1 MKFAA
6 AVAAVAVIFAAGC
19 DRGAAPRGESG
30 TNTAPVADKVGE
42 KASTVTGSSAPAQ
55 AERGS
60 GTTGTNSA
68 GTTTGSSPTE
78 SAGATTR

>member
-1 MKFAA
+1 MKLATTLAVMALLFTAA
-6 AVAAVAVIFAAGC
+6 C

-42 KASTVTGSSAPAQ
+42 KATPATSSGASAR

-60 GTTGTNSA
+60 GTTATNS
-68 GTTTGSSPTE
+68 GGVTTGSGEQST
-78 SAGATTR
+78 GATTR